1 MTLFSEPQGDIHL
14 HNYAN
19 ANTNNRN
26 TNTTSTTTTPT
37 TVKIINNNEN
47 NYNVLKLDM
56 ELGISSIPYALVL
69 FVEIIKLE
77 FIWAR
82 LIPTTAQKTQSSF
95 QTKT

>member
-1 MTLFSEPQGDIHL
+1 MTLFSEPQGDIYL

-26 TNTTSTTTTPT
+26 NTNTNTTATTTPT
-37 TVKIINNNEN
+37 TIKIINNNDN

-77 FIWAR
+77 SIWAR
-82 LIPTTAQKTQSSF
+82 LIPTTAQKA
-95 QTKT
+95 